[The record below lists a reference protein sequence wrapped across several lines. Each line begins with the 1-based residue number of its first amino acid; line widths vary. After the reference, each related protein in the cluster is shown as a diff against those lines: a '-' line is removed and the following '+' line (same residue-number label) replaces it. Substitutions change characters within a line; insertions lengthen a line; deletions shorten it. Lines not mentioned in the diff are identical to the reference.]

1 MSSSRYSNQD
11 QPGAETSQVS
21 NSNPNRGREL
31 RVLLIL
37 SALMSFASISTDMYL
52 PALPTISQALHT
64 TPASIEL
71 TFSAFLVGF
80 SFGQLLWGPIS
91 DRYGRRVPIAIGLV
105 LFSLG
110 SIGCAM
116 SDTAMQMMGWRVVQ
130 ALGAC
135 VGPVLSRA
143 MVRDLYG
150 REHAARMLSTLI
162 LIMGIAPL
170 LGPMIGG
177 QILDYLSWRW
187 IFWALTGVGI
197 LTLASLLALPESLP
211 PAQRSTESMWK
222 VFGNYVELLRDPR
235 LIGYALSG
243 GFFYGGAYAFIVAT
257 PFAYIEYYHVS
268 PQAYG
273 WLFGLNIIGMM
284 LANFLNRRLI
294 ARTGSERLFR
304 VGTWILAASGLV
316 LAVNAWSEFGG
327 LTGLVVPIFIYM
339 SMNGLIVANSVAGAL
354 SAFPHKAGAASSLLG
369 AMHYGSGI
377 LSAAMVSWFSDG
389 TPWTMAWIMAAAGV
403 GSLVTSLISTHIHR
417 KAAPEVSVAVNQRG

>member
-1 MSSSRYSNQD
+1 MSSSRFLKQD
-11 QPGAETSQVS
+11 HSGVDAARAG
-21 NSNPNRGREL
+21 RGREL

-64 TPASIEL
+64 TTASIEL
-71 TFSAFLVGF
+71 TFSAFLIGF
-80 SFGQLLWGPIS
+80 SFGQLVWGPIS

-105 LFSLG
+105 LFTLG
-110 SIGCAM
+110 SIGCAL
-116 SDTAMQMMGWRVVQ
+116 SETAMQMMGWRVVQ

-150 REHAARMLSTLI
+150 REQAARMLSTLI

-177 QILDYLSWRW
+177 QILAYLSWHW
-187 IFWALTGVGI
+187 IFWTLTGVGI
-197 LTLASLLALPESLP
+197 LTLLALLALPESLP
-211 PAQRSTESMWK
+211 VSQRSTEPMRN
-222 VFGNYVELLRDPR
+222 VFADYLELVRDPR

-273 WLFGLNIIGMM
+273 WLFGVNILGMM
-284 LANFLNRRLI
+284 IANFLNRRLI
-294 ARTGSERLFR
+294 QRAGSERLFR
-304 VGTWILAASGLV
+304 IGTWILALSGMV
-316 LAVNAWSEFGG
+316 LAVNAWFNFGG
-327 LTGLVVPIFIYM
+327 LTGLVLPIFIYM

-354 SAFPHKAGAASSLLG
+354 SSFPHKAGAASSLLG

-377 LSAAMVSWFSDG
+377 LSAAMVGWFSDG
-389 TPWTMAWIMAAAGV
+389 TPWTMAWIMAAAGI
-403 GSLVTSLISTHIHR
+403 GSLATSVISMRI
-417 KAAPEVSVAVNQRG
+417 PERASAEVVS